1 MSFEQRV
8 FEINQAMENLAT
20 FKSEIEQRL
29 QQCMD
34 NEIGPSIS
42 MEDLET
48 IDFREPSYS
57 DEDSLGAIIPLNEPI
72 KRKVS
77 YVKPDLPGGFE
88 SGSIKLARDFYEYFV
103 FSQVSKNREV
113 QENLRNLLFAC
124 STKEKLKEFFIS
136 GKKNEVWITRKNK
149 KISRH
154 FNQVLYVLCNYFKVC
169 KVVNHEKII
178 WTRVTK
184 QNKNYIV
191 DEEFIE
197 LLMDF
202 SETKMELSLIYNQEI

>member
-1 MSFEQRV
+1 MS
-8 FEINQAMENLAT
+8 I
-20 FKSEIEQRL
+20 
-29 QQCMD
+29 
-34 NEIGPSIS
+34 
-42 MEDLET
+42 
-48 IDFREPSYS
+48 
-57 DEDSLGAIIPLNEPI
+57 
-72 KRKVS
+72 
-77 YVKPDLPGGFE
+77 
-88 SGSIKLARDFYEYFV
+88 FYEYFV

-184 QNKNYIV
+184 ENKNYIV

-202 SETKMELSLIYNQEI
+202 SETKMELSLIYNQDI